1 MRGASGLD
9 MVTTRLVPAR
19 QRAFARRRLPATVP
33 NTRIRIATS
42 MIIVASTC
50 TCGRIVALGRRHVRD
65 VDPLEH
71 DLAGRRH
78 PRGSRNAPSLE
89 GMFGPPGWL
98 LHLAMSDSIGMYLN
112 EIGKVSLLDADEEKA
127 LSRAIEDGR
136 AAAERLANG
145 ERSVE
150 LRRAAAAG
158 AKAKDRFIR
167 SNLRLVVS
175 IARRYPLPQGM
186 DLGDLIQEGNLGL
199 EHAVDKFDWRRGFK
213 FSTYATFWIRQAIGR
228 ALDQKG
234 SLIRIPGDRA
244 ATLRSA
250 LRQAGGDAETL
261 DAHNAELHLL
271 TSTAS
276 LDKTI
281 GDDGDATLGD
291 LLADDDATPEDI
303 VMAGV
308 GTDMIDELLGSL
320 DDRARYAV
328 EARFGLLDGERHSF
342 REVGASLNVTAEAAR
357 RLVNRALA
365 TLRNGAD
372 PVLAA

>member
-1 MRGASGLD
+1 
-9 MVTTRLVPAR
+9 
-19 QRAFARRRLPATVP
+19 
-33 NTRIRIATS
+33 
-42 MIIVASTC
+42 
-50 TCGRIVALGRRHVRD
+50 
-65 VDPLEH
+65 
-71 DLAGRRH
+71 
-78 PRGSRNAPSLE
+78 
-89 GMFGPPGWL
+89 
-98 LHLAMSDSIGMYLN
+98 MYLN
-112 EIGKVSLLDADEEKA
+112 EIGKVSLLTADEEKH
-127 LSRAIEDGR
+127 LSRVIEDGR

-150 LRRAAAAG
+150 LRRAARAG
-158 AKAKDRFIR
+158 ADAKDRFIR

-213 FSTYATFWIRQAIGR
+213 FSTYATFWIRQSIGR

-244 ATLRSA
+244 AALRSA
-250 LRQAGGDAETL
+250 LRQGGGDSDTL
-261 DAHNAELHLL
+261 DAFNAELHLL

-291 LLADDDATPEDI
+291 LLPDDQLSPEDE

-308 GTDMIDELLGSL
+308 DGDLVSELLDAL
-320 DDRARYAV
+320 DGRARFAV
-328 EARFGLLDGERHSF
+328 EARFGLLDGERKSF
-342 REVGASLNVTAEAAR
+342 REVGAELGITAEAAR
-357 RLVNRALA
+357 RLVNRALG
-365 TLRNGAD
+365 TLRGDAS
-372 PVLAA
+372 VLAA